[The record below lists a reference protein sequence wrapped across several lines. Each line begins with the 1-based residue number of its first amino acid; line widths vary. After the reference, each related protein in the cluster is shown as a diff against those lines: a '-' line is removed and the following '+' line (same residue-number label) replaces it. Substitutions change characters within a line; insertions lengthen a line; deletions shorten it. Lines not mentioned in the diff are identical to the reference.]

1 LTTAAR
7 PPGALTAAG
16 VRRDHGLVPP
26 RLFTHE
32 QATAELP
39 RVRALVERLV
49 ERRAEQLAAQA
60 RIGALAARVGGNGG
74 GIPAGTPVTLA
85 REAAAADEALRD
97 TLTEIG
103 ALGVIVKDVDAGLV
117 DFPSL
122 RDGVPVF
129 LCWRLGE
136 EAIAFWHGL
145 EEGFAGRKPV

>member
-1 LTTAAR
+1 LTVPAA
-7 PPGALTAAG
+7 
-16 VRRDHGLVPP
+16 RRDHALVAP
-26 RLFTHE
+26 RLFTHDE
-32 QATAELP
+32 ATAELP

-74 GIPAGTPVTLA
+74 GIPPGTPVALA
-85 REAAAADEALRD
+85 REAAAAEEAVRD

-136 EAIAFWHGL
+136 AAIEYWHGL
-145 EEGFAGRKPV
+145 EEGFAGRKPL

>member
-1 LTTAAR
+1 LTTAA
-7 PPGALTAAG
+7 PPADALTLVGA
-16 VRRDHGLVPP
+16 RRDHGLVPP

-32 QATAELP
+32 EATAELP
-39 RVRALVERLV
+39 RVRSLVERLV
-49 ERRAEQLAAQA
+49 EQRAGQLAVQA
-60 RIGALAARVGGNGG
+60 RLSALAARVGGNGG
-74 GIPAGTPVTLA
+74 GIPSGTPAALA

-129 LCWRLGE
+129 LCWQLGE
-136 EAIAFWHGL
+136 AAIEFWHGL